1 MYATPLAAV
10 EVAVT
15 VAIIAV
21 TGSVLSLD
29 WYVLMSIPTSIYM
42 VSLTMNLPGNVRD
55 YAATLASSKGIILPS
70 VTTRMQ

>member
-1 MYATPLAAV
+1 MSKVVTAATIAA
-10 EVAVT
+10 A
-15 VAIIAV
+15 
-21 TGSVLSLD
+21 GSVLSFHR
-29 WYVLMSIPTSIYM
+29 YALMSILTSTYM